1 MHLQYETELYHHG
14 IRGQKWGVR
23 RYQNA
28 DGSYTAAGRK
38 RYAKGLT
45 KQFNDATV
53 GVAGSRYRYQKNT
66 DYAHQNAELAQRRQL
81 SRSRVVRFI
90 GGLNAKAAKKFE
102 KSAAEEKEN
111 YDKYVKLAEHALD
124 AASKSGFT
132 SNFYKA
138 ERVIDKE
145 YNANYTRIVYQKISQ
160 VKIVD
165 PTQPKNRAERRE
177 EKDMNRV
184 KNASYEENQARN
196 RMREA
201 QDKAERDVGSR
212 PVKGYRGQREWK
224 DPEHKSV
231 KAATSSVT
239 KWMSAQERFADEY
252 DRYKKRHPN
261 STQSLRDF
269 AKQREK
275 NLYPV
280 KKKYK

>member
-1 MHLQYETELYHHG
+1 MHIQYETELYHHG

-38 RYAKGLT
+38 RYAKQLT
-45 KQFNDATV
+45 KDFNKASVKGERFDYLSKQQAKEAARAQKFASATNRGILKPISKLSSAYSKMAKKASDNYERESV
-53 GVAGSRYRYQKNT
+53 KQLM
-66 DYAHQNAELAQRRQL
+66 LAQVAL
-81 SRSRVVRFI
+81 
-90 GGLNAKAAKKFE
+90 
-102 KSAAEEKEN
+102 SAAE
-111 YDKYVKLAEHALD
+111 
-124 AASKSGFT
+124 KSGFT
-132 SNFYKA
+132 AKA
-138 ERVIDKE
+138 FTKPTVVDVK
-145 YNANYTRIVYQKISQ
+145 YYGAVVTYVTRQALQAKFT
-160 VKIVD
+160 D

-184 KNASYEENQARN
+184 KNASYEEKQASN

-212 PVKGYRGQREWK
+212 PVKGYRGIREWK

-231 KAATSSVT
+231 KAATSSVS

-275 NLYPV
+275 NVYPV